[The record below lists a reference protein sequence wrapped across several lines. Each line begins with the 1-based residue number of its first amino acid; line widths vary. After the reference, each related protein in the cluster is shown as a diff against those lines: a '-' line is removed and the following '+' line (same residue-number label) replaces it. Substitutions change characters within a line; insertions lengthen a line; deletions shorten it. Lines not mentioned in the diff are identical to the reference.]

1 MCALNESSIS
11 VDCLNNKKYITKFKY
26 IVGSIFL
33 GKVVLL
39 RSLTK
44 VQYIYFENDCK
55 QNDSKKN
62 KNRDATI
69 TEIFL
74 FFLTQV

>member
-44 VQYIYFENDCK
+44 VQYIYFENDC
-55 QNDSKKN
+55 
-62 KNRDATI
+62 
-69 TEIFL
+69 
-74 FFLTQV
+74 